1 MASLALAS
9 AAVASALAFDPSLE
23 EELLAHPEASH
34 NESRAV
40 DSSLTLKLVFIDELQ
55 IG

>member
-1 MASLALAS
+1 MASLALAI
-9 AAVASALAFDPSLE
+9 AVVASALAFDPPL
-23 EELLAHPEASH
+23 EELLAHPETSH